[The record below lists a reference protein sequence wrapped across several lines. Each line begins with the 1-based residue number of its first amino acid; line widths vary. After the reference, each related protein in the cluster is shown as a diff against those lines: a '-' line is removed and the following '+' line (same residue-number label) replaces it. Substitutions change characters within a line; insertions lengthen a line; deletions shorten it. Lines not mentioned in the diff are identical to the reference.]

1 MPETGVVVQNGG
13 GSVQEVAAAD
23 ILVGIPT
30 YNNADTIRPFM
41 KAAQNGVLQ
50 FSTYKAVIMQADGGS
65 NDSTVQ
71 SARDALGNWPNLI
84 QVSYPLY
91 PVHRLAMST
100 QAWIPGRDSAFQTIF
115 STAQRLGVQA
125 CCIIEPGIKTVT
137 ADWIG
142 SLVQPVLESGFDF
155 VAPQYLRHRY
165 EGTLTNGIL
174 YPMVRALFGK
184 QIRQPMGL
192 DFGFS
197 GAFIRHCLSDKTW
210 NREIARYAVDLC
222 TTLEAI
228 LGGFKVC
235 QALLGPRP
243 VKRDQLPDLTTILT
257 ETVGSLFGQVELT
270 AEHWHRVHGS
280 ETVSAFGLRFDS
292 EPDDPAVD
300 VKPMIEKFRLGFVNL
315 QEIWGLILPPA
326 TLLELK
332 KMSRQTDEPFRFPDE
347 FWVRVIYDFAVAYRL
362 RTIGRDH
369 LMGALTPLYL
379 AWAASFILSVRGLRP
394 RDVAGRI
401 ERLCKTYETE
411 KPYLIS
417 RWRWP
422 DRFMP

>member
-1 MPETGVVVQNGG
+1 MPETGLLVQNGA
-13 GSVQEVAAAD
+13 GSIHEVDAAD

-30 YNNADTIRPFM
+30 YNNADTIRPLM

-65 NDSTVQ
+65 DDSTVQ
-71 SARDALGNWPNLI
+71 SAREALGNWPNLI

-91 PVHRLAMST
+91 PVHRLVASSL
-100 QAWIPGRDSAFQTIF
+100 AIPGRDSAFQTIF
-115 STAQRLGVQA
+115 ATAERLGVQA
-125 CCIIEPGIKTVT
+125 CCIIEPGIETVT

-174 YPMVRALFGK
+174 YPLVRALFGK
-184 QIRQPMGL
+184 QIRQPLGR

-197 GAFIRHCLSDKTW
+197 GAFVRHCLSDKSWT
-210 NREIARYAVDLC
+210 REIGRYAVDVC

-228 LGGFKVC
+228 LGGFKIC

-243 VKRDQLPDLTTILT
+243 VKTDQLPDLKTILT
-257 ETVGSLFGQVELT
+257 ETVGSLLGQVELT
-270 AEHWHRVHGS
+270 AEHWHRVRGS
-280 ETVSAFGLRFDS
+280 EPVPAFGLRFDS
-292 EPDDPAVD
+292 EPEDSAID

-332 KMSRQTDEPFRFPDE
+332 KMSRQTDEGFHFPDE
-347 FWVRVIYDFAVAYRL
+347 FWARTIYDFAVAYRL
-362 RTIGRDH
+362 RTIGRDQ

-379 AWAASFILSVRGLRP
+379 AWAASFILSVRGLRQ
-394 RDVAGRI
+394 RDVAARI
-401 ERLCKTYETE
+401 EHLCKTYETE
-411 KPYLIS
+411 KPYVIS

>member
-1 MPETGVVVQNGG
+1 LPETGVVVQNGG
-13 GSVQEVAAAD
+13 GSIQEVGAAD

-30 YNNADTIRPFM
+30 YNNADTIRPLM
-41 KAAQNGVLQ
+41 KAAQNGVQQ
-50 FSTYKAVIMQADGGS
+50 FSSYKAVIMQADGGS
-65 NDSTVQ
+65 DDSTVQ
-71 SARDALGNWPNLI
+71 TARDALSNWPNLI

-91 PVHRLAMST
+91 PVHRLAVPFE
-100 QAWIPGRDSAFQTIF
+100 AVPGRDSAFQTIF
-115 STAQRLGVQA
+115 STAERLGVRA
-125 CCIIEPGIKTVT
+125 CCIIEPGIQTVT
-137 ADWIG
+137 TDWIG

-155 VAPQYLRHRY
+155 VAPQYLRHKY
-165 EGTLTNGIL
+165 EGMLTNGIL

-184 QIRQPMGL
+184 QIRQPIGR

-197 GAFIRHCLSDKTW
+197 GAFIRHCLSDKNW
-210 NREIARYAVDLC
+210 NREIGRHAVDLC

-228 LGGFKVC
+228 LGGFKLC

-243 VKRDQLPDLTTILT
+243 VKRDQLPDLSTILT
-257 ETVGSLFGQVELT
+257 EAVGSLFGQVELT

-280 ETVSAFGLRFDS
+280 ETVPAFGLRFDS
-292 EPDDPAVD
+292 EPGDPSID
-300 VKPMIEKFRLGFVNL
+300 VRPMIEKFRLGFVNL

-326 TLLELK
+326 TLLEVK
-332 KMSRQTDEPFRFPDE
+332 KMSRQTDETFRFPDE
-347 FWVRVIYDFAVAYRL
+347 LWVRAIYDFAVAYRL

-369 LMGALTPLYL
+369 LMGAFTPLYL
-379 AWAASFILSVRGLRP
+379 AWTASFIQSVRGVRP
-394 RDVAGRI
+394 REVASRI
-401 ERLCKTYETE
+401 EHLCKIYETE